1 MIVWVATL
9 RAAVF
14 IVSTSLAAMRTRVV
28 PAWVGWAGFAAA
40 VLNVAFITV
49 GPIGWML
56 LWTLIFTIAW
66 VRRGTPERLAVGVVA
81 AAV

>member
-1 MIVWVATL
+1 VATL
-9 RAAVF
+9 PAAVF
-14 IVSTSLAAMRTRVV
+14 IVSTSLAAMRARTI

-66 VRRGTPERLAVGVVA
+66 VRRAAPERQAVGVA
-81 AAV
+81 TAAV